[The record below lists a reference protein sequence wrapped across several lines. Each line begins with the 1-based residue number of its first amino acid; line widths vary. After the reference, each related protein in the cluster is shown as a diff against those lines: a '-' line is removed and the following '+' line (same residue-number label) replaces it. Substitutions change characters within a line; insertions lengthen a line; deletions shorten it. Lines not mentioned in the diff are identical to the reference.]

1 MSDTTAPTTRKKTAL
16 APDLR
21 RLSDRGIR
29 AWTEQMAVHPL
40 DGMYVVES
48 GGTYVV
54 DPIAGTCTCPDREL
68 RGETCKHL
76 RRVAIE
82 ITARRVPPP
91 GKHSERCRHCGGD
104 TFVTDDADPP
114 ALCPACRV
122 EPGEI
127 ILDRETGDRLVV
139 VDVTD
144 ERADEVEIP
153 GVGTTVAA
161 YPTNEGYPDDDVVVV
176 VVYLADA
183 TRRDDPARYRFPLSR
198 LEVTGTELI
207 V

>member
-1 MSDTTAPTTRKKTAL
+1 MSDTTAPITREKTAL

-29 AWTEQMAVHPL
+29 AWTERMAVHPL

-54 DPIAGTCTCPDREL
+54 DPVAGTCTCPDHEV

-91 GKHSERCRHCGGD
+91 GKHRERCRHCGAE
-104 TFVTDDADPP
+104 TFVRDDADPP

-122 EPGEI
+122 EPGDI
-127 ILDRETGDRLVV
+127 VVDRENGDRLVV

-144 ERADEVEIP
+144 ERADEVEVP
-153 GVGTTVAA
+153 DLGTTVAA
-161 YPTNEGYPDDDVVVV
+161 YPTNEGYPNDDVVVAA
-176 VVYLADA
+176 VYLADA
-183 TRRDDPARYRFPLSR
+183 TRRDDPTRYRFPLSR
-198 LEVTGTELI
+198 LEATDTELI
-207 V
+207 T